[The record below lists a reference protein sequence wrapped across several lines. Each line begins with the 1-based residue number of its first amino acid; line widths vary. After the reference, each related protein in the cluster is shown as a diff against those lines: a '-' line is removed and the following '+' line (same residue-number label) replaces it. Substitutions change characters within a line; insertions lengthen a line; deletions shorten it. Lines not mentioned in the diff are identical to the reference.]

1 MPSLFKQQLSTVNPL
16 KESKN
21 SASSVSKDKRRWL
34 YLPYDQVSDK
44 LGPLSREQPETLG
57 IILIE
62 NPGKADRRPYH
73 KQKLALILAN
83 LRHFAIEQA
92 ERGVA
97 VRHEVVTNAN
107 GLYSSVLEELARELG
122 PIEVMEPAER
132 ELRVDLQPLLASGA
146 LIQTAHEGWLTS
158 LSDLEAIVDKNGSY
172 RMDAFYRR
180 VRQNTGILMEG
191 GKPRGGKY
199 SFDSENRLPWKGDP
213 LPPQLPSFAVS
224 DITEEVGQLI
234 NKHMAKHPGKLDLE
248 NLPATKSDSERLWAW
263 ARENCLPLFG
273 PFEDAMSSENRGM
286 FHSRISAILNIHR
299 LTPKQIVQDVLSLE
313 LPLPSQEG
321 FIRQVLGWR
330 EFVHKIHLVTDGFR
344 EITPAPPI
352 ASHPGDGGYQL
363 WSGKSF
369 AEPKSLTASEP
380 DGGACPSYFDAN
392 NSLPPAFWGA
402 PSGLNCLDTVV
413 QAVWEDAY
421 SHHITRLMVLSNL
434 ATLLDISPRELTDWF
449 WVAYFDAFDWV
460 VEPNVLAMG
469 TYSVGGLMTTKP
481 YISGAAY
488 INKMSDYCKGC
499 QFDPAKNCP
508 VTRLYWAFLE
518 RHKAKLEGNLRMA
531 MPVNS
536 VKKRADS
543 LKEEDRAI
551 YENTINTLLAGKKL
565 SLKTKSTS

>member
-1 MPSLFKQQLSTVNPL
+1 MPSVFKQQLNKVNPL
-16 KESKN
+16 NGGNKGGEGRSG
-21 SASSVSKDKRRWL
+21 SSVSKVKRRWL
-34 YLPYDQVSDK
+34 YMPYDQVTDK
-44 LGPLSREQPETLG
+44 LGPLSRENPESLG

-62 NPGKADRRPYH
+62 NPGKAARRPYH

-107 GLYSSVLEELARELG
+107 GLYSSILEELASELG

-132 ELRVDLQPLLASGA
+132 ELRVDLHPLVQSGA
-146 LIQTAHEGWLTS
+146 LIQTAHEGWLTK

-199 SFDSENRLPWKGDP
+199 SFDSENRLPWKGEP
-213 LPPQLPSFAVS
+213 LPPQMPSFAVS

-234 NKHMAKHPGKLDLE
+234 NKYMADHPGQLDLA
-248 NLPATKSDSERLWAW
+248 NLPASKADSERLWRW
-263 ARENCLPLFG
+263 AMENCLPLFG

-286 FHSRISAILNIHR
+286 FHSRISAVLNIQR
-299 LTPKQIVQDVLSLE
+299 LTPKQIIQDVLSLE

-330 EFVHKIHLVTDGFR
+330 EFVHKIHLSTDGFR
-344 EITPAPPI
+344 DISPAPPI
-352 ASHPGDGGYQL
+352 APQPGDGGYQL

-369 AEPKSLTASEP
+369 GEKKAQIAGEQ
-380 DGGACPSYFDAN
+380 GGACPSYFGAAN
-392 NSLPPAFWGA
+392 PLPPAYWGKA
-402 PSGLNCLDTVV
+402 SGLNCLDTVV
-413 QAVWEDAY
+413 KSVWDEAY

-508 VTRLYWAFLE
+508 ITRLYWAFLE
-518 RHKAKLEGNLRMA
+518 RHKGKLEGNLRMA
-531 MPVNS
+531 MPINS
-536 VKKRADS
+536 AKKRAES

-551 YENTINTLLAGKKL
+551 YEKTIKTLLAGDKL
-565 SLKTKSTS
+565 EQP

>member
-1 MPSLFKQQLSTVNPL
+1 MPSVFKQHLNKVNPL
-16 KESKN
+16 HRG
-21 SASSVSKDKRRWL
+21 SVSKVTRRWL
-34 YLPYDQVSDK
+34 YVPYDQVTDK
-44 LGPLSREQPETLG
+44 LGPLSREKPESLG

-62 NPGKADRRPYH
+62 NPAKAARRPYH

-107 GLYSSVLEELARELG
+107 GLYSSVLEELAKEIG

-132 ELRVDLQPLLASGA
+132 ELRIDLQHLIKSGA
-146 LIQTAHEGWLTS
+146 LIQTPHEGWLTK

-180 VRQNTGILMEG
+180 VRQNTGILMED

-199 SFDSENRLPWKGDP
+199 SFDSENRLPWKGEP
-213 LPPQLPSFAVS
+213 LPPQMPRFSVS

-234 NKHMAKHPGKLDLE
+234 NKHMANHPGQLDLE
-248 NLPATKSDSERLWAW
+248 NLPASQADSERLWRW
-263 ARENCLPLFG
+263 AMENCLPLFG

-286 FHSRISAILNIHR
+286 FHSRISAVLNIQR
-299 LTPKQIVQDVLSLE
+299 LTPKQIIQDVLSLE

-330 EFVHKIHLVTDGFR
+330 EFVHKIHLSTDGFR
-344 EITPAPPI
+344 DISPAPPI
-352 ASHPGDGGYQL
+352 APQPGDGGYQL

-369 AEPKSLTASEP
+369 GEKKAQIAVEH
-380 DGGACPSYFDAN
+380 GGACPSYFGSAN
-392 NSLPPAFWGA
+392 PLPPSFWGE

-413 QAVWEDAY
+413 KSVWDEAY

-488 INKMSDYCKGC
+488 INKMSDYCNGC

-508 VTRLYWAFLE
+508 ITRLYWAFLE
-518 RHKAKLEGNLRMA
+518 RHKDKLEGNMRMA
-531 MPVNS
+531 MPINS
-536 VKKRADS
+536 AKKRAES

-551 YENTINTLLAGKKL
+551 YEKTIKSLLAGEKL
-565 SLKTKSTS
+565 EQP

>member
-1 MPSLFKQQLSTVNPL
+1 MPSIFKQQLNKVNPL
-16 KESKN
+16 KDGSKPRG
-21 SASSVSKDKRRWL
+21 VKDKRRWL
-34 YLPYDQVSDK
+34 YMPYDQVTDK
-44 LGPLSREQPETLG
+44 LGTLSRENPEGLG

-62 NPGKADRRPYH
+62 NPAKAARRPYH

-97 VRHEVVTNAN
+97 VRHEVVTNSN
-107 GLYSSVLEELARELG
+107 GLYSSALEALAKELG

-132 ELRVDLQPLLASGA
+132 ELRVDLQPLVDNGS
-146 LIQTAHEGWLTS
+146 LIQTTHEGWLTK

-213 LPPQLPSFAVS
+213 LPPQMPSFAVS
-224 DITEEVGQLI
+224 AITEEVGQLI
-234 NKHMAKHPGKLDLE
+234 NRHMANHPGQLDLE
-248 NLPATKSDSERLWAW
+248 SLPATKADSELLWNW
-263 ARENCLPLFG
+263 AMENCLPLFG
-273 PFEDAMSSENRGM
+273 PFEDAMSSQNRGM
-286 FHSRISAILNIHR
+286 FHSRISAALNIHR
-299 LTPKQIVQDVLSLE
+299 LTPKQIIQDVLSLE

-330 EFVHKIHLVTDGFR
+330 EFVHKIHLATDGFR
-344 EITPAPPI
+344 NITPTPPV
-352 ASHPGDGGYQL
+352 ASQPGDGGYKL
-363 WSGKSF
+363 WSGTSF
-369 AEPKSLTASEP
+369 SPEVSQAKELSIDTTT
-380 DGGACPSYFDAN
+380 DHGGACPSYFGADN
-392 NSLPPAFWGA
+392 PLPPAYWGSE
-402 PSGLNCLDTVV
+402 SGLNCLDTVV
-413 QAVWEDAY
+413 KSVWDEAY

-469 TYSVGGLMTTKP
+469 TYGVGGLMTTKP

-508 VTRLYWAFLE
+508 ITRLYWAFLE
-518 RHKAKLEGNLRMA
+518 RHRDKLEGNLRMA
-531 MPVNS
+531 MPINS

-543 LKEEDRAI
+543 LKDEDRAI
-551 YENTINTLLAGKKL
+551 YEKTIKTLLAGKKL
-565 SLKTKSTS
+565 QP